1 MGSVHAAKQ
10 CYRDRDNT
18 RPRRARHLEP
28 FLPLHHPAHDS
39 AAQWRQMHR
48 ARSQS
53 FAFKK
58 KMAPL
63 KGPSV
68 LRRF

>member
-1 MGSVHAAKQ
+1 MPPSNAIATAITPARAVRAISNYSRR
-10 CYRDRDNT
+10 CII
-18 RPRRARHLEP
+18 PRMIA
-28 FLPLHHPAHDS
+28 PLTAE
-39 AAQWRQMHR
+39 WRQMHR
-48 ARSQS
+48 AKSQS